1 MCLIFVDFLII
12 LSLLVMQMEW
22 FVMRLDATCGYKVMI
37 NDMRD
42 AYWFVNIVYFFF
54 FFFFLLKWEVVKL
67 IFIEL

>member
-1 MCLIFVDFLII
+1 
-12 LSLLVMQMEW
+12 
-22 FVMRLDATCGYKVMI
+22 MRLDATCGYKVMI

-54 FFFFLLKWEVVKL
+54 FFLLKWEVVKL